1 MMKKIL
7 MNSDL
12 ETARFDQLN
21 NCWISRHG
29 KRFSTESLA
38 RMHGSTHFYCQ
49 TCGVLTN
56 KEKSASMLDCPT
68 CSKALHSNIDMHL
81 HPFSI

>member
-12 ETARFDQLN
+12 ETARFDRIN
-21 NCWISRHG
+21 NSWISRHG

-38 RMHGSTHFYCQ
+38 RMHGCTHFYCQ
-49 TCGVLTN
+49 SCGVLTN
-56 KEKSASMLDCPT
+56 KDKTTSLLACRQ
-68 CSKALHSNIDMHL
+68 CSGDTLSTIDAVSDQ
-81 HPFSI
+81 FA

>member
-12 ETARFDQLN
+12 ETARFDRLN

-49 TCGVLTN
+49 SCGVLTN
-56 KEKSASMLDCPT
+56 KEKTISLLVCRQ
-68 CSKALHSNIDMHL
+68 CSEHTLSTIEADPIQ
-81 HPFSI
+81 FAI